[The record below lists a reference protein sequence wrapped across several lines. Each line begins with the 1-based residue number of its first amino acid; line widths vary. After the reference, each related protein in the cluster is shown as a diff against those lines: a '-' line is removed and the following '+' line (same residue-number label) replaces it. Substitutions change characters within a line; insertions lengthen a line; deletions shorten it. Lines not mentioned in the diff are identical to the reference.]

1 MPTTLATPI
10 VGPTVTN
17 VAVVAFETRWT
28 AGVLSEVRIVYV
40 SSDGADNPTAGVQ
53 PSIAVTNDGPTMTAA
68 LTAFYQQGAH
78 PKMGALAAL
87 AAINPALAGAVS

>member
-28 AGVLSEVRIVYV
+28 AGVLSCVDFACPY
-40 SSDGADNPTAGVQ
+40 
-53 PSIAVTNDGPTMTAA
+53 PSTHDSLAA
-68 LTAFYQQGAH
+68 LSPLWIECGFGLPVGARQD
-78 PKMGALAAL
+78 PGDTGSSPFVDLLLAAL
-87 AAINPALAGAVS
+87 AAINPAIAGAVS